1 MVKLKSM
8 EITDVTDV
16 PEKKAPISDEERL
29 ALAAKLDDDL
39 DEFINSLE
47 KKKYTEGW
55 NEETW
60 KEVRNP
66 HDSPKNIS
74 LIFSTI

>member
-1 MVKLKSM
+1 MNQKSADTEVVKLKSM
-8 EITDVTDV
+8 EITDITNG

-60 KEVRNP
+60 KEVRKSE
-66 HDSPKNIS
+66 DS
-74 LIFSTI
+74 

>member
-1 MVKLKSM
+1 MNQKSADTKVVKLKSM
-8 EITDVTDV
+8 EITDVTNG

-60 KEVRNP
+60 KEVRK
-66 HDSPKNIS
+66 HQIH
-74 LIFSTI
+74 L

>member
-1 MVKLKSM
+1 MNQKSADTKVVKLKSM
-8 EITDVTDV
+8 EITDVTNG

-60 KEVRNP
+60 KEVRN
-66 HDSPKNIS
+66 HQIH
-74 LIFSTI
+74 L